1 MEIIIV
7 INKMSQ
13 QDQQDQYDLSR
24 LLKKPSTKPSTKK
37 KLSLPAP
44 SPAQAP
50 SQTKLPIPA
59 IVLQHPQPQPKLQ
72 QTFFLPKPLHIQE
85 QEQQQEHRAQKQRE
99 NIALLRDFVTGYVDF
114 STVKPISKQTMIKF
128 VKTFKPHADQHSTLD
143 ELVNMV
149 KSERKKFL
157 RNQSQI
163 QRRQRLATIVPPSQ
177 QQLQQQQNLGRL
189 HDYIKG
195 FDHDSVLNPISKQ
208 SIFKFVRSFNK
219 DVAQQL
225 SRQQLIKLID
235 NQKKRLLQLQWQQQQ
250 L

>member
-1 MEIIIV
+1 
-7 INKMSQ
+7 MSQ

-24 LLKKPSTKPSTKK
+24 LLKKSSKPLTKK
-37 KLSLPAP
+37 KVSPPPVPPLPP
-44 SPAQAP
+44 LQP
-50 SQTKLPIPA
+50 LPVP
-59 IVLQHPQPQPKLQ
+59 VSVVKQPQTKLQ
-72 QTFFLPKPLHIQE
+72 QTSFLPKPLHIQE
-85 QEQQQEHRAQKQRE
+85 QEQQQEQKAQKQRE
-99 NIALLRDFVTGYVDF
+99 QISILREFVTGYEDF
-114 STVKPISKQTMIKF
+114 SVVKPLSKQTILKF
-128 VKTFKPHADQHSTLD
+128 VKTFKPDVDQHSTKD

-149 KSERKKFL
+149 KSERRRFL

-163 QRRQRLATIVPPSQ
+163 QRRQRLATIIPPSQ

-208 SIFKFVRSFNK
+208 TIVKFVRSFNK
-219 DVAQQL
+219 DVGQQL

-250 L
+250 QS